1 MRPPGGVILLLAM
14 LAGIT
19 ACAMSRHREQVRQGL
34 LTRGLHREAFVKE
47 WGPPSRTFAVRGPDA
62 VLRTYAFSARW
73 ERPVF
78 DVWEYQDRAT
88 CLTFDGVRLVSWQTG
103 RSDCT
108 PKPERERPARDKRP
122 PSPYPPYP
130 EAPYSR

>member
-1 MRPPGGVILLLAM
+1 MRPREAAILLLVV
-14 LAGIT
+14 LAGT
-19 ACAMSRHREQVRQGL
+19 AGCAMSRHREQIRQGL

-47 WGPPSRTFAVRGPDA
+47 WGPPSRTFAVRSSDA

-78 DVWEYQDRAT
+78 EVWEYQDRAT
-88 CLTFDGVRLVSWQTG
+88 CLTFDGVRLVSWETG

-108 PKPERERPARDKRP
+108 PRREPERSARGKRESP
-122 PSPYPPYP
+122 PPYPPYP
-130 EAPYSR
+130 DR

>member
-1 MRPPGGVILLLAM
+1 MKPRDGVILLLVV
-14 LAGIT
+14 LAGT
-19 ACAMSRHREQVRQGL
+19 AGCAMSRHREQIRQGL

-47 WGPPSRTFAVRGPDA
+47 WGPPSRTFSVRGPDA

-78 DVWEYQDRAT
+78 EVWEYQDRAT
-88 CLTFDGVRLVSWQTG
+88 CLTFDGVRLDSWETG

-108 PKPERERPARDKRP
+108 PRRAERSARGKRESP
-122 PSPYPPYP
+122 PPYPPYP
-130 EAPYSR
+130 EEQR